1 MELHLFSKCVFI
13 PSSVSAA
20 VYFKAYLS
28 HVLKTLFI
36 MCLEGEKNRIK
47 KKKLF
52 YLIC

>member
-36 MCLEGEKNRIK
+36 MCLEGK
-47 KKKLF
+47 KKSDKKTLF